1 MTEYEVS
8 KLKEELQRAEN
19 EKKDLDS
26 VIYDIKGNLSD
37 CDTEFRGMEE
47 RKIKKEIR
55 WGGNGKEN

>member
-55 WGGNGKEN
+55 